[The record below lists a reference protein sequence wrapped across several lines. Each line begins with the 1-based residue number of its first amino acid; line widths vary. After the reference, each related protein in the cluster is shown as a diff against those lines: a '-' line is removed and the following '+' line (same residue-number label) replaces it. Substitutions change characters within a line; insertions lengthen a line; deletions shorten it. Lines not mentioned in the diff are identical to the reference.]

1 VSRLLAALWRCP
13 PLELGLVDACLDLR
27 CIRVLAVRS

>member
-13 PLELGLVDACLDLR
+13 PIERALVDAALDLR
-27 CIRVLAVRS
+27 CLRVLAVRS